1 MKKHFYA
8 LFLLFSCLYMTW
20 FANPVS
26 AQHYCKPT
34 FSAGGCNGYDV
45 SSVQVGSVFSSSPSC
60 TSSGYDSSGLSGTG
74 IVVYRG
80 KTYAVTVS
88 GGSNGESFGV
98 YIDYQKDGSFE
109 DIGDYVMDDINGS
122 YTTITQNITI
132 PLASPPVVTRMRFL
146 AVAGTGINYN
156 TDCSS
161 FSSGS
166 CVDYKLTITAY
177 PKDVGIRALTPAYC
191 PNKKEPVQVILRNFG
206 LNSLNSIPFTFKVGS
221 TTVSSTYSRTLAS
234 NTEDTFTVGTF
245 DASTAGT
252 YNVKVYANL
261 SGDGDRSNDTVNATL
276 HIAQPGTPTVTAN
289 INHCGPGAV
298 WVNGTSTTKNT
309 NTYWFTTDTGQVPFA
324 KNVDSVL
331 SPSLGIGSSV
341 TYYAES
347 RFNTNDTLTKG
358 VFSDA
363 RANYGGTMCDIFAKN
378 QVIID
383 SLDVNFNETSSD
395 SCAVWIKVGTH
406 NGYQNDKSA
415 WTHVATVPV
424 IGGGSNNPTHVR
436 LPYPITLQVGT
447 TYGLYTYATSFNDI
461 NSYDVTYLSSNPL
474 SNADLTITAGN
485 SMGAGGPFNG
495 AITNGRDWEGRIYY
509 HLNACPS
516 PRVSTTVTMLQN
528 PNGATLSKGVPFQ
541 GKYNKGDEV
550 HSDQVCVGDTIRYII
565 SPPTGMSESDYGT
578 KWVVNSMSMKTVRG
592 YTSKDTSSRMPTK
605 TTAGYVQYIPKIGDS
620 VFVLSV
626 DMKTPGTGCDS
637 VLQRYITVSVN
648 PTADF
653 SFANPCGNAPVLLKS
668 LSTVKSTTDTVK
680 TWAWDYGD
688 GTGAST
694 RQVPYPYKYA
704 NPGTYKVTLAVTSSA
719 GCPASVSK
727 TLTEYPVPVAK
738 FGGKIPCN
746 NRPVTMLDSST
757 IATPDKLASWNWN
770 FGDGNKSTSQNPVH
784 TYAKSGPYNVKL
796 VVTTNNGC
804 MDSLTKSVRVEPIP
818 VPKFSFVDKCVNA
831 AIYMSTSGTI
841 DSSSKLGTYLWTYGD
856 ATAPTTVANHTY
868 KANGTYNIKLL
879 LTTMYGCSDSVIH
892 PITPNAV
899 TVPKITYNLACV
911 GKTVRFTDSSGA
923 TSSTYSWRYGDLT
936 SNLGVDSNR
945 EFHVYKDTGTYIV
958 WLTIQNGSNCI
969 DSAFRKIT
977 IPGYPKATF
986 SAANVCVGNATI
998 FKNTTATSNVHV
1010 FTWNFGDGS
1019 ALSNIPNPTY
1029 KYAAAGT
1036 YTVELTATSAY
1047 GCADS
1052 TSQTVNVNPL
1062 PVVNAWKYGKTISH
1076 YVVNFI
1082 PADTTI
1088 GTFKWYFGDPANDS
1102 SSLKKP
1108 TFTYSSAAGGGK
1120 YQVKLVVTNS
1130 YGCVSTRTDSV
1141 FTGKFNGIEVTG
1153 TAFDGITVYP
1163 NPFQGTTNISYVLP
1177 EKSTVNIKVYNMEGR
1192 LVATLKDG
1200 QYGAGNYITT
1210 FDARKYNAAEGVY
1223 YLKMY
1228 INDQYYTTK
1237 IVNTK

>member
-8 LFLLFSCLYMTW
+8 FLVMISFLTLALY
-20 FANPVS
+20 ANQ
-26 AQHYCKPT
+26 AQAQFKYCKPT

-45 SSVQVGSVFSSSPSC
+45 SGFSLGSFSSSPTC
-60 TSSGYDSSGLSGTG
+60 TSTGYDTSGLSGTG

-80 KTYAVTVS
+80 KTYSMTIS
-88 GGSNGESFGV
+88 GGTGESYAA
-98 YIDYQKDGSFE
+98 YIDYQHDGSFE
-109 DIGDYVMDDINGS
+109 DIGDFVGDDDNNS
-122 YTTITQNITI
+122 YSSITQNVTI
-132 PLASPPVVTRMRFL
+132 PLSSKPVVTRMRVIAANTTSL
-146 AVAGTGINYN
+146 NYN
-156 TDCSS
+156 TDCGSYG
-161 FSSGS
+161 SGS
-166 CVDYKLTITAY
+166 CVDYKLTITAFPY
-177 PKDVGIRALTPAYC
+177 DIGILALTPAYC
-191 PNKKEPVQVILRNFG
+191 PTAKEPVQVIIQNVG
-206 LNSLNSIPFTFKVGS
+206 LNTLKSIPFTFKVGS
-221 TTVSSTYSRTLAS
+221 TTVSSTYNRSLAS
-234 NTEDTFTVGTF
+234 NTQDTFTIGF
-245 DASTAGT
+245 FNASTAGT
-252 YNVKVYANL
+252 YSLQIYSSL
-261 SGDGDRSNDTVNATL
+261 SNDGDRTNDSITATL
-276 HIAQPGTPTVTAN
+276 HIAQPAAPKVTAN
-289 INHCGPGAV
+289 ISHCGPGSPFIDGA
-298 WVNGTSTTKNT
+298 STTASSFT
-309 NTYWFTTDTGQVPFA
+309 NWYTTDTGTVPFA
-324 KNVDSVL
+324 KHTDSIQAPFL
-331 SPSLGIGSSV
+331 TIGSSL
-341 TYYAES
+341 TYYAQS
-347 RFNTNDTLTKG
+347 VFNTNNSITKG
-358 VFSDA
+358 SWSTA
-363 RANYGGTMCDIFAKN
+363 RTNYGNMFDVFTKN
-378 QVIID
+378 TIIVD
-383 SLDVNFNETSSD
+383 SLDVNFAGTGTGD
-395 SCAVWIKVGTH
+395 SAALYYRVGTYS
-406 NGYQNDKSA
+406 GYQNDPTA
-415 WTHVATVPV
+415 WVHFATVPV
-424 IGGGSNNPTHVR
+424 VLKGGGNPTRVA
-436 LPYPITLQVGT
+436 LPRPLKLPVGT
-447 TYGLYTYATSFNDI
+447 TFGFYTVPVPASVGTNYDI
-461 NSYDVTYLSSNPL
+461 TYSSSNPL
-474 SNADLTITAGN
+474 SNADMTITAGC
-485 SMGAGGPFNG
+485 SLASLFG
-495 AITNGRDWEGRIYY
+495 TSTQSRDWNGTIYY
-509 HLNACPS
+509 HLDACPS
-516 PRVSTTVTMLQN
+516 PRVSTTITMLQN

-541 GKYNKGDEV
+541 GNYNKGDEV
-550 HSDQVCVGDTIRYII
+550 HSDQVCVGDTIKYMIT
-565 SPPTGMSESDYGT
+565 PPTGMAESDYGT
-578 KWVVNSMSMKTVRG
+578 KWVVNSMSLKTVRG
-592 YTSKDTSSRMPTK
+592 FVSKDTSSRMPTK
-605 TTAGYVQYIPKIGDS
+605 TTAGYIRFIPTIGDS

-637 VLQRYITVSVN
+637 VMQRYITASNN
-648 PTADF
+648 PTANF
-653 SFANPCGNAPVLLKS
+653 SFANPCGNVAVLLKS

-680 TWAWDYGD
+680 TWSWNYGD
-688 GTGAST
+688 GTGTST

-719 GCPASVSK
+719 GCPATISK
-727 TLTEYPVPVAK
+727 SLTEYPVPVAK
-738 FGGKIPCN
+738 FGSKVLCN

-757 IATPDKLASWNWN
+757 IASPDKLASWSWN

-784 TYAKSGPYNVKL
+784 TYAKSGPYNLKL
-796 VVTTNNGC
+796 VVATNNGC
-804 MDSLTKSVRVEPIP
+804 MDSLTKAIRVEPIP

-831 AIYMSTSGTI
+831 PIYMSTSGTI
-841 DSSSKLGTYLWTYGD
+841 DSSSKLGTYTWTYGD
-856 ATAPTTVANHTY
+856 GTAPTAVANHTY

-879 LTTMYGCSDSVIH
+879 LTTMYGCSDSVTH

-1062 PVVNAWKYGKTISH
+1062 PVVNAWKYGTTISH

-1153 TAFDGITVYP
+1153 TTFDGITVYP
-1163 NPFQGTTNISYVLP
+1163 NPFQGTTNISYALP